1 MIDENGVASGILHYV
16 SGWTEFSSKA
26 AEQQGNYIALKVNG
40 VDPEAV
46 VTYKLKGSSKAPVTL
61 DADRNIVVICTNKP
75 NAVLQFTVT
84 TGEEVVVKEVSLA
97 NITFE
102 PAPAQAE

>member
-1 MIDENGVASGILHYV
+1 M
-16 SGWTEFSSKA
+16 
-26 AEQQGNYIALKVNG
+26 VNA
-40 VDPEAV
+40 PSEAT

-84 TGEEVVVKEVSLA
+84 MGEESVVKEVSLSD
-97 NITFE
+97 ITFE
-102 PAPAQAE
+102 PASNNAE